1 MIRTS
6 TVSLTVIPA
15 VAYRHKSQAGHSGI
29 TIIRPDVRQPGIASI
44 SRTSGE
50 PIINQQTD
58 QKMFPAEAFRE
69 AMKLTFGMPY
79 RNLKSVKVTEDMV
92 IKEAVEEAPEP
103 DIIVNGKAYQ
113 AIVDRYT
120 DKTGHLSYDLINKEM
135 IRFAKSSSIVR
146 GMIQEGKKSTVIRN
160 YIVSAKFRS
169 IAEND
174 DLSKAEIKAIAA
186 MLDEVSPKGV
196 FKELDAEIRRMLGA
210 QKKNR

>member
-103 DIIVNGKAYQ
+103 DIIVNEKAYQ